1 MDGPEPSVLGQE
13 VRGPVERLDVIPTD
27 GVELLREVRFH
38 TDELVSMCP
47 ITGQPDLSALTI
59 TYVPVDGRIIES
71 KSLKLY
77 LWGFRTRGIFCE
89 QIASEV
95 ADRVATDSGASQ
107 VTVVVRQSVRGGI
120 VTTAT
125 AALGEPG

>member
-1 MDGPEPSVLGQE
+1 MDGAEPSVLGQT
-13 VRGPVERLDVIPTD
+13 VRGPVEQLDVIATD
-27 GVELLREVRFH
+27 GVDLLREVSFH

-47 ITGQPDLSALTI
+47 ITGQPDLSSLTI

-77 LWGFRTRGIFCE
+77 LWGFRERGIFCE

-95 ADRVATDSGASQ
+95 AGRVATDTGADR
-107 VTVVVRQSVRGGI
+107 VTVVVRQAVRGGI

-125 AALGEPG
+125 AAVGGGT

>member
-1 MDGPEPSVLGQE
+1 MDAPEPAVLGRE
-13 VRGPVERLDVIPTD
+13 VRGPVDRLDVIATE
-27 GVELLREVRFH
+27 GVGSVREVSFH
-38 TDELVSMCP
+38 TDELVSVCP
-47 ITGQPDLSALTI
+47 ITGQPDLSSLTI
-59 TYVPVDGRIIES
+59 TYTPVDGRIVES

-77 LWGFRTRGIFCE
+77 LWGFRDRGIFCE

-95 ADRVATDSGASQ
+95 AERVATDAGAAS

-125 AALGEPG
+125 AVVDG